1 MAYIE
6 HQHPYTYTSLLY
18 IPPTHTAA
26 ILPAASRKNIIYK
39 YTTGRCSSRWLAL
52 IHLFRRTSPAY
63 LLLFFL
69 FLGRRRMDPPVIT
82 LLKKWQSVHNH
93 FTKSSSTYITRIYLH
108 GYYTYRT
115 DPFAIPYIHT
125 INVHQSINI
134 KTNVQAY
141 SIKCS
146 YQK

>member
-63 LLLFFL
+63 LLLFSFSRTAAD
-69 FLGRRRMDPPVIT
+69 GPASHNSVEKMAKRS
-82 LLKKWQSVHNH
+82 QSFHQKFIH
-93 FTKSSSTYITRIYLH
+93 L
-108 GYYTYRT
+108 YYTYLST
-115 DPFAIPYIHT
+115 WLLHI
-125 INVHQSINI
+125 
-134 KTNVQAY
+134 
-141 SIKCS
+141 
-146 YQK
+146 

>member
-26 ILPAASRKNIIYK
+26 ILPAASRKNIINIQPEDAHHVGWLLF
-39 YTTGRCSSRWLAL
+39 TCSAA
-52 IHLFRRTSPAY
+52 PARHISS
-63 LLLFFL
+63 FFL
-69 FLGRRRMDPPVIT
+69 FLGLRRMDPPVIT

-115 DPFAIPYIHT
+115 DPFAIPYT
-125 INVHQSINI
+125 RLCAPKV
-134 KTNVQAY
+134 
-141 SIKCS
+141 
-146 YQK
+146 